1 MDRLKLGSH
10 WDEVKER
17 LKENDINLTDQDL
30 QYKPGA
36 DDELLERLAG
46 KMKKSKQE
54 VKEYIES
61 IAANEDKAG

>member
-17 LKENDINLTDQDL
+17 LKENDINLTDHDL
-30 QYKPGA
+30 EYKAGA

-54 VKEYIES
+54 VREYIES

>member
-17 LKENDINLTDQDL
+17 LKENDINLTDEDL
-30 QYKPGA
+30 EYKAGA

-54 VKEYIES
+54 VREYIES